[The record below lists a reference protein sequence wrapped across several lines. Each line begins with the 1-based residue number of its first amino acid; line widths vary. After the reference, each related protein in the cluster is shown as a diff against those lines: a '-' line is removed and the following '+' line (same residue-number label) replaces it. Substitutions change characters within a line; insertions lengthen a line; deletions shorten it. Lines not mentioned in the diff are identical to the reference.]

1 MEAMLSE
8 GLGQESLAHG
18 VIDALENHA
27 PRKEELSGKIQ
38 AIQGVI
44 YGDNNAPSRVRKSVM
59 SGRYRWEKE
68 GSPHW
73 VDGTFNPTVCG
84 PGEAIVLARSEGQ
97 WVGPQG
103 EKVRIQC
110 MGDETALSPWIE
122 WVRNQVVV

>member
-1 MEAMLSE
+1 MLSE
-8 GLGQESLAHG
+8 FLGQRTLIHG
-18 VIDALENHA
+18 VMDALENQT
-27 PRKEELSGKIQ
+27 PGKEELSGQVK

-44 YGDNNAPSRVRKSVM
+44 YGENTGASQVRKSVA
-59 SGRYRWEKE
+59 SGRYRWEN
-68 GSPHW
+68 
-73 VDGTFNPTVCG
+73 DGGPVWIDGEYNPTQCD